1 MIASVII
8 TGKNMVITEVKTK
21 RNKNEI
27 TNIRQ
32 KQKNKQTNKQ
42 KTKIQN
48 NQKKQEDKSELVK
61 L

>member
-1 MIASVII
+1 MQEH
-8 TGKNMVITEVKTK
+8 GWLQRLKTK

-48 NQKKQEDKSELVK
+48 NQKKKKQEDKSELVK

>member
-1 MIASVII
+1 MQEH
-8 TGKNMVITEVKTK
+8 GWLQRLKTK